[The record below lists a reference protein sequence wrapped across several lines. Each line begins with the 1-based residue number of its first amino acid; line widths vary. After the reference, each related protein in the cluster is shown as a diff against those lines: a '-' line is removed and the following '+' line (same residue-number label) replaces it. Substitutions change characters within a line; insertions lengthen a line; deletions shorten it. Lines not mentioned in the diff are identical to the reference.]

1 MDPWW
6 NSAVENQAIDRV
18 HRLGQKRPVFV
29 TRYIIKDSIEENML
43 QIQNRKHLVAGAVN
57 GASTAN
63 LEDLL
68 SIFK

>member
-1 MDPWW
+1 MY
-6 NSAVENQAIDRV
+6 I
-18 HRLGQKRPVFV
+18 

-43 QIQNRKHLVAGAVN
+43 EIQNRKMLVAGAVT

-68 SIFK
+68 SILK